1 MMERRLGRGWKAALR
16 RSWWEEGR
24 MRAASA
30 LLTHSPSTV
39 PIRTSE
45 FVIADRRAFSRFDG
59 EDTDWRW
66 RRPPPPPWAA
76 KPLWRLQR
84 KEPGWVVGEHMQVFL
99 CPAAGA
105 AGIGRRWGLWRSRG
119 AAKARERSMEKRTEE
134 VGGADPTKLT
144 RVGEDERWKKLGDLE
159 EKLEAEEEAKAEAEE
174 DGDKHRPLVGE
185 IDRRKAAELEQTEP
199 SDLLEFATAI
209 DGFLIWANQAPLRRW
224 IYS

>member
-1 MMERRLGRGWKAALR
+1 
-16 RSWWEEGR
+16 

-59 EDTDWRW
+59 EDTEWWWRW
-66 RRPPPPPWAA
+66 PQPWAA

-99 CPAAGA
+99 WPPAGE

-119 AAKARERSMEKRTEE
+119 EAKPRERSMEKRTED
-134 VGGADPTKLT
+134 VGGADPRKLT
-144 RVGEDERWKKLGDLE
+144 RVGEVERWKKLGDFE
-159 EKLEAEEEAKAEAEE
+159 EKLEAEE
-174 DGDKHRPLVGE
+174 DGDEHRPPVGE

-199 SDLLEFATAI
+199 LDLLEFGAAAI
-209 DGFLIWANQAPLRRW
+209 ALDSLSGQTELPRAPGFIAAFDQGFGGRDGK
-224 IYS
+224 